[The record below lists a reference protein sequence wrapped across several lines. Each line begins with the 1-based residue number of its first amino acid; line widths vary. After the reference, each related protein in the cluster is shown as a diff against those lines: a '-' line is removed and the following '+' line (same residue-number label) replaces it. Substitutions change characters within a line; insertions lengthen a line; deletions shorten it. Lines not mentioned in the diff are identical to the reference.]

1 MKHYRIQ
8 MLFYAAFIFGLVLS
22 PVMWPAKAMAKG
34 QKAESSQAGT
44 EGQISAE
51 NMAKAEGLLSKSL
64 ATGGIGWDGP
74 TSGPKAQGKRLI
86 IFVGSDMTNGGVI
99 AVGEGAKQAIDVI
112 GWQMEILDG
121 RGSANDQIAALNQ
134 AIARKPDGIVI
145 GGWYPSAAR
154 NSLLQ
159 AEELGIPIVGW
170 HATSEPGPAPEF
182 KLFFNITT
190 DALDVARTA
199 ALYAIVHSKENA
211 QSQVRAV
218 VFTDSNYQIAIDKAN
233 TMRDTV
239 REFGGKI
246 LEYIDT
252 PIAETSSRMPTL
264 TSRLLQEYGNN
275 FYALAIND
283 NYFTGMK
290 GTLKLQ
296 GVKGGGPPYNIS
308 AGDGDAPAFARI
320 RKTDYQTA
328 TVPEPLYMQGWQL
341 VDELNR
347 ALAGEKSS
355 GYIPPV
361 FVIEGSNIGDEDV
374 YDPAVGYRA
383 AYRRI
388 WGK

>member
-1 MKHYRIQ
+1 MKNYRIQ
-8 MLFYAAFIFGLVLS
+8 MLFYAALIFGL
-22 PVMWPAKAMAKG
+22 MPANVMAKG
-34 QKAESSQAGT
+34 SSSKASST

-51 NMAKAEGLLSKSL
+51 NMAKAESLLEKSL
-64 ATGGIGWDGP
+64 ATDGASWDGP
-74 TSGPKAQGKRLI
+74 TTGPKAQGKRLI

-99 AVGEGAKQAIDVI
+99 AVSEGAQQAMQVI
-112 GWQMEILDG
+112 GWKMEILDG

-145 GGWYPSAAR
+145 GGWYPSTAR
-154 NSLLQ
+154 NSLIQ

-170 HATSEPGPAPEF
+170 HATTKPGPAPEF
-182 KLFFNITT
+182 RLFFNITT

-199 ALYAIVHSKENA
+199 ALYAIVHSKKNF

-218 VFTDSNYQIAIDKAN
+218 VFTDSNYQIAIDKAD

-239 REFGGKI
+239 EEFGGKV

-296 GVKGGGPPYNIS
+296 GVKGSGPPYNIS
-308 AGDGDAPAFARI
+308 AGDGDSPAFARI

-347 ALAGEKSS
+347 AMAGEESS

-383 AYRRI
+383 AYRQI